1 MSTESQQGLAPAP
14 SLPQPRAA
22 AVRCPHLLLQ
32 VHRNTSALQH
42 VVHRALGGAGRG
54 GGAGGARH
62 GPRRNSVRFLQL
74 RESKTQ
80 LPRWLECRI

>member
-1 MSTESQQGLAPAP
+1 MSAKSQQGLTPVP

-22 AVRCPHLLLQ
+22 SVRYLHLLLQ

-42 VVHRALGGAGRG
+42 VVHRALNGAGRS

-62 GPRRNSVRFLQL
+62 GPRRNSVHFLQL
-74 RESKTQ
+74 CESKDPIAQ
-80 LPRWLECRI
+80 LG

>member
-22 AVRCPHLLLQ
+22 AVRCLCLLLQ

-42 VVHRALGGAGRG
+42 DVHRALNGAGRG
-54 GGAGGARH
+54 GGAGCARH
-62 GPRRNSVRFLQL
+62 GPRRNSVHFLKL
-74 RESKTQ
+74 CESKDPIAP
-80 LPRWLECRI
+80 LA